1 MITRAKRIAFLGF
14 DVGDWL
20 IRIVGIAVR
29 EIFEGAVDCVRTQ

>member
-20 IRIVGIAVR
+20 ILIVGIAVSLLLVL
-29 EIFEGAVDCVRTQ
+29 A